1 MQSSSAQAVTGH
13 QVRQIVQVLMT
24 LPPEKVSEVWDFVAF
39 LQERYVTT
47 TFLDVSDMW
56 TDQDLAD
63 ITAASLGHA
72 RITGSPEPDD
82 EW

>member
-24 LPPEKVSEVWDFVAF
+24 LPPEKVIEVWDFVAF

-56 TDQDLAD
+56 TDQDLVY
-63 ITAASLGHA
+63 ITAGSLGHA
-72 RITGSPEPDD
+72 GQTGSPEPDD